1 MSFLNIHYTSGSVH
15 DLIVTTPVHTLV
27 VVQESLK
34 KFTHTRTCELGPP
47 IKMLHK
53 FREDFLWQGD
63 NYIEIHRT
71 VTNFDTCALFW
82 ELINTAFKS

>member
-47 IKMLHK
+47 IKMILCCMK
-53 FREDFLWQGD
+53 IFFDREIIMQK
-63 NYIEIHRT
+63 YIELVPI
-71 VTNFDTCALFW
+71 
-82 ELINTAFKS
+82 LIPVLYSGSS